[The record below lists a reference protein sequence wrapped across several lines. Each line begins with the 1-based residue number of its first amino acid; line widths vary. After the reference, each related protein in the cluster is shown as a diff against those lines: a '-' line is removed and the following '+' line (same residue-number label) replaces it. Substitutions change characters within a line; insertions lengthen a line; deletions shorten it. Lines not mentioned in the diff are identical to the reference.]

1 MDVLNFISWI
11 KRKDY
16 RETMPPGSLTVVGVP
31 DPTRDDGY
39 LSVVV
44 PVTAFAGSGTVTSVS
59 KITLGTSGTD
69 LSSTVANGT
78 TTPVITLNVPNASA
92 TNRGAL
98 SSTDWSIFNGKQS
111 AITLTTLG
119 SSGSSTLISNILNIP
134 TYTLSGLGG
143 ATSSTNIT
151 INGTTYD
158 LSNDRTWTVG
168 DITSSSTYSNPSWI
182 TSLDYSKL
190 TGVPSIPSVTPS
202 ALTKIDDTNV
212 TLTLGGTPAT
222 SLLESV
228 SLTLGWVGT
237 LADNRITSS
246 STWNAKQDSITLTTT
261 GTSGAATL
269 IGSTLNIPN
278 YAGGGST
285 IINESKAIYVDATY
299 GNDSTGVKYNLAKPF
314 LTWAGAIAVAVAGD
328 WIIFNAGS
336 YNGGTM
342 TPVNN
347 VNVFCKPGVTIS
359 GGFSIASS
367 ITWKFLGNAIFT
379 STDPLRVVGTGQTY
393 DIQFD
398 FDKIDGVISFGIIIA
413 DNTTPSCKLLVNCNS
428 IIASQPFRLNGGA
441 AYDVVVNCK
450 NKLSTYGSQA
460 ITIGNSTTS
469 PISGSIVINC
479 PIIETTSTASNRNVI
494 SFSNNYVNS
503 KIVINSSIIRST
515 STTFTDN
522 GTNNLGCVVWIDGTD
537 NIFINGDLEGGAI
550 PCIINRTG
558 GATPVYGNIT
568 FTGNM
573 YSDREIVQQY
583 QKFSNGNGWNN
594 IIIKNGYIS
603 SKGIG
608 SSNAMFHRANLWN
621 SVMNGIPGSIQLV
634 NCIVHNI
641 NFNASATACIMKDDV
656 NLTGTTGWVIKRN
669 NFQMYN
675 CLAFITGGVGF
686 LISTIQSNKE
696 TMLHNVRSNVDKM
709 ATVTDLLSPTGL
721 IVDANLIIPITR
733 L

>member
-119 SSGSSTLISNILNIP
+119 SSGSSTLISNTLNIP

-158 LSNDRTWTVG
+158 LSNDRTWSVG

-299 GNDSTGVKYNLAKPF
+299 GNNATGTKYDLSKPY
-314 LTWAGAIAVAVAGD
+314 LTWAAAQAVAVAGD
-328 WIIFNAGS
+328 WLVFNAGNYS
-336 YNGGTM
+336 IGTVS
-342 TPVNN
+342 PVSN
-347 VNVFCKPGVTIS
+347 VNIYCKPGVIID
-359 GGFSIASS
+359 GGFSISS
-367 ITWKFLGNAIFT
+367 SLTWRFLGFALFLT
-379 STDPLRVVGTGQTY
+379 TTDVLRVVGSGQTY
-393 DIQFD
+393 DIQFE
-398 FDKIDGVISFGIIIA
+398 FDRIEGLLNFGIITG
-413 DNTTPSCKLLVNCNS
+413 DLTSPLCKLLINCNS
-428 IIASQPFRLNGGA
+428 IIASQPLRFGGGA
-441 AYDVVVNCK
+441 FHDIVVNCK
-450 NKLSTYGSQA
+450 NKLSTFGPQA
-460 ITIGNSTTS
+460 ITTGNSTTV
-469 PISGSIVINC
+469 PMSGFIVINC
-479 PIIETTSTASNRNVI
+479 PIIETTSAASNRTVI
-494 SFSNNYVNS
+494 ALGNS
-503 KIVINSSIIRST
+503 SRNITINSSLIRST
-515 STTFTDN
+515 STTFTDS
-522 GTNNLGCVVWIDGTD
+522 GVSNLACLAFATGD
-537 NIFINGDLEGGAI
+537 NCIINGNLDGGVI
-550 PCIINRTG
+550 PCIINNTS
-558 GATPVYGNIT
+558 GATPVYGNTT
-568 FTGNM
+568 FIGNM

-583 QKFSNGNGWNN
+583 QKAQNGNGWQN

-608 SSNAMFHRANLWN
+608 ASDSMFNRANVWN
-621 SVMNGIPGSIQLV
+621 SVHNGIPGSIQLIDCTV
-634 NCIVHNI
+634 YNL
-641 NFNASATACIMKDDV
+641 NFNNSATASIMKDDV

-675 CLAFITGGVGF
+675 CLAYIQGTVGF

-709 ATVTDLLSPTGL
+709 ATVTDLLTPTGL
-721 IVDANLIIPITR
+721 IVDVNLIIPKTK

>member
-1 MDVLNFISWI
+1 
-11 KRKDY
+11 
-16 RETMPPGSLTVVGVP
+16 MPPGSLTVVGVP

-314 LTWAGAIAVAVAGD
+314 LTWAGAIAVAIAGD

-342 TPVNN
+342 TPINN
-347 VNVFCKPGVTIS
+347 INVFCKPGVTIS
-359 GGFSIASS
+359 GGFEITSS
-367 ITWKFLGNAIFT
+367 ITWKFLGSAIFT
-379 STDPLRVVGTGQTY
+379 STDPLRVVSTGQTY

-398 FDKIDGVISFGIIIA
+398 FDKIEGVISFGIIIG
-413 DNTTPSCKLLVNCNS
+413 DTTSPSCKLLVNCNS
-428 IIASQPFRLNGGA
+428 IIASQPLRLNGGA

-450 NKLSTYGSQA
+450 NRLSTYGPQA
-460 ITIGNSTTS
+460 ITFGNSTTV
-469 PISGSIVINC
+469 PMSGSIVINC
-479 PIIETTSTASNRNVI
+479 PIIETTSTASNRNVL
-494 SFSNNYVNS
+494 NLGNPTRNVT
-503 KIVINSSIIRST
+503 INSSIIRST
-515 STTFTDN
+515 STTFTDS
-522 GTNNLGCVVWIDGTD
+522 GISNLGCLVWATGD
-537 NIFINGDLEGGAI
+537 NCTINGNLDGGVI
-550 PCIINRTG
+550 PCIINNTS
-558 GATPVYGNIT
+558 GATPVYGNTT
-568 FTGNM
+568 FIGNM
-573 YSDREIVQQY
+573 YSDREIVQHY
-583 QKFSNGNGWNN
+583 QKAQNGNGWQN

-608 SSNAMFHRANLWN
+608 ASNSMFNRANVWN
-621 SVMNGIPGSIQLV
+621 SVHNGIPGSIQLIDCTV
-634 NCIVHNI
+634 YNL
-641 NFNASATACIMKDDV
+641 NFNNSATASIMKDDV

-675 CLAFITGGVGF
+675 CLAYIQGTVGF

-709 ATVTDLLSPTGL
+709 ATVTDLLTPTGL
-721 IVDANLIIPITR
+721 IVDVNLIIPKTK